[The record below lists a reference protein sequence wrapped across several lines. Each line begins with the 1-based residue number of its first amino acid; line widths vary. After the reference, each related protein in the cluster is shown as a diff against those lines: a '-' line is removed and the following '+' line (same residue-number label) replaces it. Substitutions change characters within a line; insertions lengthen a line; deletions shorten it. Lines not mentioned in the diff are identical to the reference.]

1 MNQRGGIKILPWLLL
16 ATAFAGSQD
25 RKTTR
30 SKRNKIPFREY
41 HDGVAPEGSRE
52 YMGKYWELWGNIGNY
67 GDILGFLGKY
77 RFRYFKTSTWNE
89 YVFVCMSHSTYVIL

>member
-52 YMGKYWELWGNIGNY
+52 SIWGNIGIDGLY
-67 GDILGFLGKY
+67 WVRSGKISVQI
-77 RFRYFKTSTWNE
+77 F
-89 YVFVCMSHSTYVIL
+89 

>member
-52 YMGKYWELWGNIGNY
+52 SMGKYMYWDLWENIGS
-67 GDILGFLGKY
+67 L
-77 RFRYFKTSTWNE
+77 
-89 YVFVCMSHSTYVIL
+89 VF

>member
-16 ATAFAGSQD
+16 ATAFAGSPD

-52 YMGKYWELWGNIGNY
+52 SIGKNIGIDGLKIWGKIGSN
-67 GDILGFLGKY
+67 ILYCRENK
-77 RFRYFKTSTWNE
+77 K
-89 YVFVCMSHSTYVIL
+89 

>member
-52 YMGKYWELWGNIGNY
+52 SIWANIGIY
-67 GDILGFLGKY
+67 GKISVQIF
-77 RFRYFKTSTWNE
+77 
-89 YVFVCMSHSTYVIL
+89 

>member
-52 YMGKYWELWGNIGNY
+52 LKWGNIGIHGLY
-67 GDILGFLGKY
+67 SVGSGEY
-77 RFRYFKTSTWNE
+77 RFK
-89 YVFVCMSHSTYVIL
+89 